1 MMNPPD
7 RDILA
12 RIRAQQVD
20 RLARLLLARSEGV
33 FDTDI
38 AEELADLLARAPE
51 VALYPES
58 EEVA

>member
-1 MMNPPD
+1 MMTAPD
-7 RDILA
+7 PDLLA

-20 RLARLLLARSEGV
+20 YVARLLLARSEGA

-38 AEELADLLARAPE
+38 AEELADLLAQAPD
-51 VALYPES
+51 VQIYPES

>member
-1 MMNPPD
+1 MNPPD

-38 AEELADLLARAPE
+38 AEELADLLASAPE
-51 VALYPES
+51 VKLYPDTEG
-58 EEVA
+58 VA

>member
-1 MMNPPD
+1 MSTPSS
-7 RDILA
+7 DILA

-51 VALYPES
+51 VALYPDTDG
-58 EEVA
+58 VA

>member
-1 MMNPPD
+1 MNPPD

-38 AEELADLLARAPE
+38 AEELADLLARAPD
-51 VALYPES
+51 VRVYPDTHEG
-58 EEVA
+58 AA

>member
-1 MMNPPD
+1 MNPPD

-51 VALYPES
+51 VALYPDTDG
-58 EEVA
+58 VA